1 MKKIEKSP
9 LDPFVKWF
17 FPKLLP
23 YVPQWM
29 TANVISSL
37 GVVLCFLSALCLVFS
52 YLSPLLYLVAALL
65 FLLTWVTDTMDG
77 IVARARGQQSKV
89 GHYLDHFGDS
99 WNIVFIG
106 FGLFL
111 TNGSHLVIGL
121 ACAVVYLMFHVDG
134 HIKVTITDTLELP
147 AFGPTEIRFVIAS
160 VMIAAAFID
169 PGQPWSW
176 FPGMSGKEGWLTT
189 ALGFDRGMTFIDT
202 AGFFAAVGGGM
213 GLLAETVT
221 MLVRFSRVDAQGKLE
236 VRQAGAQGGAQ
247 RGARAST
254 RTGQGSGAT
263 GKAPGKSVKKTS
275 SAKGKKP

>member
-1 MKKIEKSP
+1 MKKIERSP

-17 FPKLLP
+17 FPRLLP
-23 YVPQWM
+23 WVPRWM

-37 GVVLCFLSALCLVFS
+37 GVLLCFLSAVCLVLSFVS
-52 YLSPLLYLVAALL
+52 PVFYLIAAFL

-77 IVARARGQQSKV
+77 IVARARNQQSVV

-147 AFGPTEIRFVIAS
+147 AFGPTEIRFVIAG
-160 VMIAAAFID
+160 VMVAAFFID
-169 PGQPWSW
+169 PGVPWSW
-176 FPGMSGKEGWLTT
+176 FPEMTGEQGWLTRL
-189 ALGFDRGMTFIDT
+189 LGFSRG
-202 AGFFAAVGGGM
+202 
-213 GLLAETVT
+213 
-221 MLVRFSRVDAQGKLE
+221 
-236 VRQAGAQGGAQ
+236 
-247 RGARAST
+247 
-254 RTGQGSGAT
+254 
-263 GKAPGKSVKKTS
+263 
-275 SAKGKKP
+275 

>member
-1 MKKIEKSP
+1 MKKIERSP

-17 FPKLLP
+17 FPRLLP
-23 YVPQWM
+23 WVPRWM

-37 GVVLCFLSALCLVFS
+37 GVLLCFLSAVCLVLSFVS
-52 YLSPLLYLVAALL
+52 PVFYLIAAFL

-77 IVARARGQQSKV
+77 IVARARNQQSVV

-147 AFGPTEIRFVIAS
+147 AFGPTEIRFVIAG
-160 VMIAAAFID
+160 VMVAAFFID
-169 PGQPWSW
+169 PGMPWSW
-176 FPGMSGKEGWLTT
+176 FPEMTGEQGWLTRL
-189 ALGFDRGMTFIDT
+189 LGFSRGMTFIDT
-202 AGFFAAVGGGM
+202 AGLLAALGGGL
-213 GLLAETVT
+213 GLMAETAA
-221 MLVRFSRVDAQGKLE
+221 MLVRFSREDARKRTASASAP
-236 VRQAGAQGGAQ
+236 VRSAGSREGRAPAGTAGAKK
-247 RGARAST
+247 
-254 RTGQGSGAT
+254 RT
-263 GKAPGKSVKKTS
+263 VKKS
-275 SAKGKKP
+275 PAPKGKKS